1 MGIINVTPD
10 SFADGGDNLNPDK
23 AFETALELEANGADI
38 IDVGGESTRPGAQE
52 LSVAEELGRVLP
64 VIRRL
69 SPVVRLP
76 ISIDTY
82 KAEVARQAIDNGA
95 TFVNDVSG
103 LSRDPDL
110 AAVVAKAGVP
120 IILMHSR
127 GSSRDMYRNAD
138 YDDVVAQVV
147 HELTDTIN
155 KAMSAGISKDQ
166 VVVDPGLGF
175 AKKSHQTF
183 ELLARFDELTTLGR
197 PILIGSSRKSFL
209 QEVLGECGSSE
220 REWGTAA
227 TVAYAVFKGAHIVRV
242 HGLREMSQVV
252 RVAERLRQEVESYED
267 ANKSKL

>member
-10 SFADGGDNLNPDK
+10 SFSDGGDNFNPDK
-23 AFETALELEANGADI
+23 ALETALELESNGADI

-52 LSVAEELGRVLP
+52 LSVAEELDRILP

-69 SPVVRLP
+69 SSVIRVP

-95 TFVNDVSG
+95 TVVNDVSG

-110 AAVVAKAGVP
+110 AAIVAKAGIP

-127 GSSRDMYRNAD
+127 GPSSDMYRNAD
-138 YDDVVAQVV
+138 YDDVMIQVIQ
-147 HELTDTIN
+147 ELTDSIN
-155 KAMSAGISKDQ
+155 KALSAGISREQ
-166 VVVDPGLGF
+166 VIVDPGLGF

-183 ELLARFDELTTLGR
+183 QLLAGFDQLTTLDR

-209 QEVLGECGSSE
+209 KEALGECMPLD

-227 TVAYAVFKGAHIVRV
+227 TVAYAVFEGAHIVRV

-252 RVAERLRQEVESYED
+252 QVAERLRQEAESYED
-267 ANKSKL
+267 S